1 METSNINLTQD
12 EMVAVCKSLSIG
24 VDQLAK
30 KLINMRGSRSQLRS
44 VNAELALIMS
54 ARAKIESEMVK
65 LIKEIGNDPRGIL

>member
-1 METSNINLTQD
+1 METTNINLTED

-54 ARAKIESEMVK
+54 ARAKIESAMIET
-65 LIKEIGNDPRGIL
+65 IKEIGNDPRGIL